1 MSLVTLDKVKVELT
15 ADQLV
20 AAFKQLP
27 SEDQTKVWQAIDQRQ
42 WQMEFRTLLERI
54 HARVAADPITEE
66 EMDAE
71 VRAVR
76 EARRAAQGRP

>member
-27 SEDQTKVWQAIDQRQ
+27 SEDQAKVWQAIDQRQ
-42 WQMEFRTLLERI
+42 WQTEFRTLLERI

-66 EMDAE
+66 EIDAE